1 MLHVL
6 PLAFTAI
13 LTWFPLYFLGKSR
26 EELSF
31 SESSIPFKS
40 LFSYELFLQKRLWL
54 MFCMILNI
62 PLFLNNSY
70 SFVLCKCKEVHQLI
84 RNIYQSGINKALV
97 WVYDFDQMIL
107 FHLKVIL
114 GKLMKSQ
121 AFSPNRN
128 SVCSLREGV
137 LYGIDIF
144 QEMTKK

>member
-1 MLHVL
+1 
-6 PLAFTAI
+6 
-13 LTWFPLYFLGKSR
+13 
-26 EELSF
+26 
-31 SESSIPFKS
+31 
-40 LFSYELFLQKRLWL
+40 

-137 LYGIDIF
+137 L
-144 QEMTKK
+144 